1 MDQQINNSIQLR
13 SGLIQANRKAK
24 TVLDVFRD
32 ILEKPAL
39 DKRDISL
46 IVQRITVYEDHLD
59 VSLKSDVDALIHPEE
74 GRENF
79 PLDSKRYLILTPSSS
94 PPPSHADKVFTV
106 NVVSNGDP
114 LEIFTN
120 RDGVVFKKYSLM
132 GGLGDFSAQLCESLY
147 KTTGKMVTITD
158 RDVCLS
164 VVYAAAVAGA
174 HRQEHLPRPGP
185 DHGGPPALPA
195 SARPAPL
202 PVSDYTD
209 RYVLSTAAPIL
220 TQGDVLGC
228 VAFLCEK
235 GPPEVAE
242 SEHELAQ
249 AIAGFLGRHME
260 S

>member
-1 MDQQINNSIQLR
+1 M
-13 SGLIQANRKAK
+13 KA
-24 TVLDVFRD
+24 TG
-32 ILEKPAL
+32 
-39 DKRDISL
+39 
-46 IVQRITVYEDHLD
+46 IVRRIDDL
-59 VSLKSDVDALIHPEE
+59 
-74 GRENF
+74 GR
-79 PLDSKRYLILTPSSS
+79 
-94 PPPSHADKVFTV
+94 
-106 NVVSNGDP
+106 VVIPKEIRRTMRIREGDP

-120 RDGVVFKKYSLM
+120 GDGGVVFKKYSLM

-158 RDVCLS
+158 RDACIS
-164 VVYAAAVAGA
+164 VAG
-174 HRQEHLPRPGP
+174 
-185 DHGGPPALPA
+185 GGRRELTDKNISPALAQIMEGRQLYQHQPGQ
-195 SARPAPL
+195 PPL

-235 GPPEVAE
+235 DLLEVAE